1 LFSESIVFN
10 SREVNS
16 KYGQIILN
24 KRIENNI
31 LEIFNMF
38 NEVDLNDN
46 LEGIERLV
54 KYILSRKKTLIKGKN
69 KRKRRLKIGN

>member
-1 LFSESIVFN
+1 MFSESIVFN